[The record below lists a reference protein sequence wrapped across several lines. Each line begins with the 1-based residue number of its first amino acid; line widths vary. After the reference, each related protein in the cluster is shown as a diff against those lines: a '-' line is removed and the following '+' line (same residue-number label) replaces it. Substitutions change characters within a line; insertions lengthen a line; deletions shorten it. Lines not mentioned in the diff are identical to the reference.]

1 MSSGSDSWAGW
12 LALRRVGPGCAMAL
26 GLGALAIA
34 ISRFTALPAPLLAL
48 AAGVLVRPVAVGVD
62 LAPGARVAAGPLL
75 RVGVVFLGLRMD
87 AEVASAVGWPTVA
100 LLGSLVAATLA
111 FGLGLGRTL
120 RLDPRFSA
128 VLAASAAICGAAAA
142 LAVSAVMPASPERE
156 RQAAVAVAAATVF
169 STVAMIALPGLAVL
183 FGFDARQAG
192 FFLGASIADVAQV
205 VGAGYSLSPEVGD
218 VAVATKLTRVLFLVP
233 VVLMAA
239 LAFRG
244 RDSLGPGSLGRV
256 RAPLFVLAFFG
267 VAIVSIL
274 GLAPAALRPPGQA
287 LSDLALAAAVAG
299 LGLTLP
305 VRAVFDQ
312 GPGPLV
318 LSSCG
323 MAFITAVA
331 AAVSLL

>member
-1 MSSGSDSWAGW
+1 
-12 LALRRVGPGCAMAL
+12 MAL

-34 ISRFTALPAPLLAL
+34 ISGSTALPAPLLAL
-48 AAGVLVRPVAVGVD
+48 AAGVLVRPMAGGVD

-75 RVGVVFLGLRMD
+75 RVGVVLLGLRMD

-100 LLGSLVAATLA
+100 LLGGLIAATLA
-111 FGLGLGRTL
+111 FGLGLGRAL
-120 RLDPRFSA
+120 RLSARFSA
-128 VLAASAAICGAAAA
+128 VLAASTAICGAAAA
-142 LAVSAVMPASPERE
+142 LAVSAVTPASPERE

-169 STVAMIALPGLAVL
+169 STVAMILLPGLAVL

-205 VGAGYSLSPEVGD
+205 VGAGYALSPEAGD

-244 RDSLGPGSLGRV
+244 RDSLGRV

-287 LSDLALAAAVAG
+287 LSDLALTAAVAG

-305 VRAVFDQ
+305 ARAVFEL
-312 GPGPLV
+312 GVGPLV

-331 AAVSLL
+331 AAVSFL